1 MKVIIDPNLDIY
13 DYTLDENVA
22 WVEFDDD
29 IDEIHVTNVV
39 VSALPITHLQHI
51 HLAFGST
58 IQSNSINVLLF
69 ILKNKHLTNS
79 HWV

>member
-22 WVEFDDD
+22 WVEYDDD

-39 VSALPITHLQHI
+39 VSALPITHLQHF